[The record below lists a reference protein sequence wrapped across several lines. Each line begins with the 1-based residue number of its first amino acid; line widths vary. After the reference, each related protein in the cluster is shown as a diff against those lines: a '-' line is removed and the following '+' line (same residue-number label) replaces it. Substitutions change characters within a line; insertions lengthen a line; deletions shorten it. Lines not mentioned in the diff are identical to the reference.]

1 MRFIGLVF
9 PVAVVMLS
17 TQLLFAQA
25 PQPLKPTAPGASGD
39 PAWQG
44 TVHLSDGRTFVTD
57 GGLALDASVA
67 KGVKLPDRQLPGKR
81 LEDFLKAPQTA
92 VCGLADVTKR
102 PFGKT
107 YQTPNGIALN
117 ATYIDYLRRTLT
129 VRSVRLHMT
138 APAQPVL
145 VEANGKLVG
154 VLMPVAQ

>member
-1 MRFIGLVF
+1 MRLISLIVT
-9 PVAVVMLS
+9 VAVVMLS
-17 TQLLFAQA
+17 TPPLVAQA
-25 PQPLKPTAPGASGD
+25 PQPLKPTAPGSAGD
-39 PAWQG
+39 PAWQA
-44 TVHLSDGRTFVTD
+44 TVHMSDGRTFVTD
-57 GGLALDASVA
+57 GGLAIDASVA
-67 KGVKLPDRQLPGKR
+67 KGVKLPDRQVPAKR

-102 PFGKT
+102 PFAKT

-117 ATYIDYLRRTLT
+117 ATYIDYLRRTLAA
-129 VRSVRLHMT
+129 RSVRLHMT